1 MQLNNNAYYTGLTN
15 LALYI
20 AMYTTNKSNRTAAT
34 IDKFTTEPLAYG
46 DTKIFRSL
54 PFPQVSDYSK
64 TSSLLG
70 DHTPS
75 FTPTGEANAVN
86 VVEDVISINNR
97 KIIKNSYSLKNLELA
112 ITSEYGANEFIA
124 IALGNIEA
132 AKNDF
137 LYDLIVNK
145 LYSSNYGKTSKI
157 KLLDLTNI
165 TTPTEIQAGEL
176 INQKKISLG
185 IQKEIDSFLHYSTGF
200 NKYGLKQSVDLS
212 DMRLV
217 VFQPYKNE
225 AVVNMFA
232 ELLNSG
238 YISENFPR
246 PELITIPEEKAK
258 AATDYDENYI
268 CVLMHKAAIQMF
280 YKLLYMGE
288 FFDVSTLRVNNFLHF
303 WFGLGQVEQLPTC
316 LITVDND
323 QTGGDTGTGTG
334 GDTGPGTGG
343 DTGPGTGGDTGT
355 GT

>member
-1 MQLNNNAYYTGLTN
+1 MILNNNAYYTGLTN

-20 AMYTTNKSNRTAAT
+20 AMYTTNKSNRTSST
-34 IDKFTTEPLAYG
+34 IDKFTSESLVYG

-54 PFPQVSDYSK
+54 PFPTVSDYSK

-75 FTPTGEANAVN
+75 FTPTGAANPVN
-86 VVEDVISINNR
+86 VVEETISVNNR
-97 KIIKNSYSLKNLELA
+97 KLIKNSYSLKNLELA
-112 ITSEYGANEFIA
+112 VTSEYGANEFIA

-157 KLLDLTNI
+157 KLLDLSNI
-165 TTPTEIQAGEL
+165 TSPTEIQAGEI

-185 IQKEIDSFLHYSTGF
+185 IQKIIDSMTHFSTDF
-200 NKYGLKQSVDLS
+200 NKYGLKQSLDLS

-225 AVVNMFA
+225 AVINMFA
-232 ELLNSG
+232 ELLNSS

-258 AATDYDENYI
+258 QATDYNSNYI
-268 CVLMHKAAIQMF
+268 AVLMHKSVIQLF
-280 YKLLYMGE
+280 YKLLFMGD
-288 FFDVSTLRVNNFLHF
+288 FFDPSTLRVNNFLHF
-303 WFGLGQVEQLPTC
+303 WFGLGQVEQLPSC
-316 LITVDND
+316 LISVD
-323 QTGGDTGTGTG
+323 DTQPEPTPEPEPEPET
-334 GDTGPGTGG
+334 
-343 DTGPGTGGDTGT
+343 
-355 GT
+355 